1 MSIVDLVL
9 KLIVLFTSRV
19 FVSQANVLL
28 GKPRDYRAFQSSLG
42 LPIELLS
49 LFIKSAFLLIRD

>member
-1 MSIVDLVL
+1 M
-9 KLIVLFTSRV
+9 VLFTSRV
-19 FVSQANVLL
+19 FVSQTNVLL